1 MIKVLKKLGIE
12 RIYFNIINATYNKPI
27 ANIILMGKFKTI
39 SSKVR
44 NDTRDST
51 LSNVIQYKYLN
62 Y

>member
-39 SSKVR
+39 SSKVW
-44 NDTRDST
+44 NDTRDSI